1 MVDPSSPNSGL
12 NLNKPARPRQIFEEL
27 SGTVDFR
34 HVYFL
39 LLTRSWIIVL
49 FVGICMAA
57 GMGWVMRQ
65 SKIYQSRAV
74 LQVQQQE
81 RQIVKIDGIMQDNPS
96 ASDFLNT
103 IVQSLLSR
111 NLMLR
116 VIDANKLRENPAF
129 VNPNNPNPPTD
140 IQLADKLR
148 GKVNVALRRGTRLID
163 ITVEDMDPVMARD
176 LAASIVKEFMRENFS
191 QRTAVNRVASEFL
204 QEEAEKL
211 KKKLEESEA
220 KLQRYKEQNQAV
232 SLEERQNI
240 IVERLRELSTKVT
253 SAKGE
258 RLRLESD
265 IEQVR
270 AAGAVNMD
278 QLLRIASVA
287 QIPQVAEHRGRL
299 LDAETE
305 FAAMQD
311 RYGSLHPKFIAASTR
326 IESLKQA
333 LHENVGKAGDILNGQ
348 YEAAVQTETKLT
360 TALKEQESTALELNK
375 IAIPFNVLQRDV
387 ESDSALYQSVIKRM
401 KETTMTVAVEQTP
414 YTLVEQP
421 MVASNPS
428 KPNRSR
434 TLAMIFG
441 LSLFLAVGAVIF
453 ADGLDASLR
462 SVDDAEAA
470 LQLPSL
476 VGIPNYKPSKS
487 RNSSKSNRSNINLQQ
502 SSARSKSHSKYPIA
516 TLDDPASSLAEAYR
530 SLRASLSMLGPVER
544 RQIVLFVSAIPEEG
558 KTYTSLNTAV
568 VLAQQKLKTLLIDAD
583 LRRPSLNKALL
594 HAKETPVGLTDY
606 FSGNTSLESI
616 IHQTAVENLSL
627 ITAGHRAPNPAE
639 LLASTDLGALFN
651 ELLKTYDRIIIDS
664 APVNAVSDALV
675 IAPHVHKTI
684 LVIRAGKTPRKAILR
699 CVMLLKKAQATLG
712 GFVLNRLPTGRAA
725 GYYYYYYGDKYEK
738 DSAYGSSA

>member
-1 MVDPSSPNSGL
+1 MMDSPSPSHAQ

-27 SGTVDFR
+27 GSTVDFR
-34 HVYFL
+34 RVFFL
-39 LLTRSWIIVL
+39 LLSRWWVIVL
-49 FVGICMAA
+49 FVGISMSAA
-57 GMGWVMRQ
+57 TGWIMRQ
-65 SKIYQSRAV
+65 PKIYESRAV

-81 RQIVKIDGIMQDNPS
+81 KQFVKIDGVVQENLSAQD
-96 ASDFLNT
+96 FINT
-103 IVQSLLSR
+103 IVQTLSSR

-129 VNPNNPNPPTD
+129 VNPNNPNPPTE

-148 GKVNVALRRGTRLID
+148 GKVKVALRRGTRLID
-163 ITVEDMDPVMARD
+163 ITVEDTDPVMARD

-191 QRTAVNRVASEFL
+191 QRASVNRVASEFL

-270 AAGAVNMD
+270 AAGPQNVD
-278 QLLRIASVA
+278 QLLRIASVS

-311 RYGSLHPKFIAASTR
+311 RYGSLHPKYITASTR
-326 IESLKQA
+326 IDSLKQA

-360 TALKEQESTALELNK
+360 TALKEQEAAALELNK

-414 YTLVEQP
+414 YTLVEEA
-421 MVASNPS
+421 MVASSPS
-428 KPNRSR
+428 KPQRSR
-434 TLAMIFG
+434 TLAMVFG
-441 LSLFLAVGAVIF
+441 LSLFLAVGIVIF

-476 VGIPNYKPSKS
+476 VGIPYYKPKIGKSK
-487 RNSSKSNRSNINLQQ
+487 RGNKNSASVPTTPTHH
-502 SSARSKSHSKYPIA
+502 AKYPIA

-530 SLRASLSMLGPVER
+530 TLRASLSMLGPEKDR
-544 RQIVLFVSAIPEEG
+544 RIMLFVSAIPEEG
-558 KTYTSLNTAV
+558 KTYSSLNTAV
-568 VLAQQKLKTLLIDAD
+568 VLAQQNLKTLLIDAD

-594 HAKETPVGLTDY
+594 DPKQTPVGLTDY
-606 FSGNTSLESI
+606 FSGNAPLESI
-616 IHQTAVENLSL
+616 IHQTGVENLSL
-627 ITAGHRAPNPAE
+627 ITAGQRAPNPAE
-639 LLASTDLGALFN
+639 LLAATDLPALFN
-651 ELLKTYDRIIIDS
+651 ELLLTYDRIIIDS

-684 LVIRAGKTPRKAILR
+684 LVVRAGKTPRKAILR
-699 CVMLLKKAQATLG
+699 CIMLLKKAQATIG
-712 GFVLNRLPTGRAA
+712 GFVLNRLPTGRTA

-738 DSAYGSSA
+738 DSAYGTSA

>member
-1 MVDPSSPNSGL
+1 MDSPSPSHAQNP
-12 NLNKPARPRQIFEEL
+12 NKPARPRQIFEEL
-27 SGTVDFR
+27 GSTVDFR
-34 HVYFL
+34 RVFFL
-39 LLTRSWIIVL
+39 LLSRWWVIVL
-49 FVGICMAA
+49 LVGISMAA
-57 GMGWVMRQ
+57 GTGWIMRQ
-65 SKIYQSRAV
+65 PKIYESRSV

-81 RQIVKIDGIMQDNPS
+81 KQFVKIDGIVQENLSAQD
-96 ASDFLNT
+96 FINT
-103 IVQSLLSR
+103 IVQTLSSR

-129 VNPNNPNPPTD
+129 VNPNNPNPPTE

-148 GKVNVALRRGTRLID
+148 GKVKVALRRGTRLID
-163 ITVEDMDPVMARD
+163 ITVEDTDPVMARD

-191 QRTAVNRVASEFL
+191 QRASVNRVASEFL

-270 AAGAVNMD
+270 AAGPQNID
-278 QLLRIASVA
+278 QLLRIASVS

-311 RYGSLHPKFIAASTR
+311 RYGSLHPKYITASTR
-326 IESLKQA
+326 IDSLKQA

-348 YEAAVQTETKLT
+348 YEAAVQTETKLS
-360 TALKEQESTALELNK
+360 TALKEQEAAALELNK

-414 YTLVEQP
+414 YTLVEEA
-421 MVASNPS
+421 MVASSPS
-428 KPNRSR
+428 KPQRSR
-434 TLAMIFG
+434 TLAMVLG
-441 LSLFLAVGAVIF
+441 LSLFLAVGIVIF

-476 VGIPNYKPSKS
+476 VGIPYYKAKIGKSK
-487 RNSSKSNRSNINLQQ
+487 RGNKNSA
-502 SSARSKSHSKYPIA
+502 SAPTTPIHHAKYPIA

-530 SLRASLSMLGPVER
+530 TLRASLSMLGLEKDR
-544 RQIVLFVSAIPEEG
+544 RIMLFVSAIPEEG
-558 KTYTSLNTAV
+558 KTYSSLNTAV
-568 VLAQQKLKTLLIDAD
+568 VLAQQNLKTLLIDAD

-594 HAKETPVGLTDY
+594 DPKQTPAGLTDY
-606 FSGNTSLESI
+606 FSGNAPLESI
-616 IHQTAVENLSL
+616 IHQTGVENLFL
-627 ITAGHRAPNPAE
+627 ITAGQRAPNPAE
-639 LLASTDLGALFN
+639 LLAATDLPALFN
-651 ELLKTYDRIIIDS
+651 ELLLTYDRIIIDS

-684 LVIRAGKTPRKAILR
+684 LVVRAGKTPRKAILR
-699 CVMLLKKAQATLG
+699 CIMLLKKAQATIG
-712 GFVLNRLPTGRAA
+712 GFVLNRLPTGRTA

>member
-1 MVDPSSPNSGL
+1 MLEPPSPSHAQ
-12 NLNKPARPRQIFEEL
+12 NLIKPARPRQVFEEL
-27 SGTVDFR
+27 GSTVDFR
-34 HVYFL
+34 RVYFL
-39 LLTRSWIIVL
+39 LLSRWWVIVL
-49 FVGICMAA
+49 FVGISMAA
-57 GMGWVMRQ
+57 ATGWIMRQ
-65 SKIYQSRAV
+65 PKIYESRAV

-81 RQIVKIDGIMQDNPS
+81 KQFVKIDGVVQENLSAQD
-96 ASDFLNT
+96 FINT
-103 IVQSLLSR
+103 IVQTLSSR

-129 VNPNNPNPPTD
+129 VNPNNPNPPTE

-148 GKVNVALRRGTRLID
+148 GKVKVALRRGTRLID
-163 ITVEDMDPVMARD
+163 ITVEDTDPVMARD

-191 QRTAVNRVASEFL
+191 QRASVNRVASEFL

-270 AAGAVNMD
+270 AAGSENVD
-278 QLLRIASVA
+278 QLLRIASVS

-311 RYGSLHPKFIAASTR
+311 RYGSLHPKYITASTR
-326 IESLKQA
+326 IDSLKQA
-333 LHENVGKAGDILNGQ
+333 LRENVGKAGDILNGQ

-360 TALKEQESTALELNK
+360 TALKEQEAAALELNK

-414 YTLVEQP
+414 YTLVEEA
-421 MVASNPS
+421 MVASSPS
-428 KPNRSR
+428 KPQRSR
-434 TLAMIFG
+434 TLAMVFG
-441 LSLFLAVGAVIF
+441 LSLFLAVGIVIF

-476 VGIPNYKPSKS
+476 VGIPYYKPKIGKSK
-487 RNSSKSNRSNINLQQ
+487 RGNKNSA
-502 SSARSKSHSKYPIA
+502 SAPTTPTHHAKYPIA

-530 SLRASLSMLGPVER
+530 TLRASLSMLGPEKDR
-544 RQIVLFVSAIPEEG
+544 RIMLFVSAIPEEG
-558 KTYTSLNTAV
+558 KTYSSLNTAV
-568 VLAQQKLKTLLIDAD
+568 VLAQQNLKTLLIDAD

-594 HAKETPVGLTDY
+594 DPKQTPAGLTDY
-606 FSGNTSLESI
+606 FSGNAPLESI
-616 IHQTAVENLSL
+616 IHQTGVENLSL
-627 ITAGHRAPNPAE
+627 ITAGQRAPNPAE
-639 LLASTDLGALFN
+639 LLAATDLPALFN
-651 ELLKTYDRIIIDS
+651 ELLLTYDRIIIDS

-684 LVIRAGKTPRKAILR
+684 LIVRAGKTPRKAILR
-699 CVMLLKKAQATLG
+699 CIMLLKKAQATLG
-712 GFVLNRLPTGRAA
+712 GFVLNRLPTGRTA

-738 DSAYGSSA
+738 DSAYGTSS

>member
-1 MVDPSSPNSGL
+1 MDSPSPSHAQS
-12 NLNKPARPRQIFEEL
+12 LNKPARPRQIFEEL
-27 SGTVDFR
+27 GSTVDFR
-34 HVYFL
+34 RVFFL
-39 LLTRSWIIVL
+39 LLSRWWVIVL
-49 FVGICMAA
+49 FVCISMVA
-57 GMGWVMRQ
+57 GTGWVMRQ
-65 SKIYQSRAV
+65 PKIYESRAV

-81 RQIVKIDGIMQDNPS
+81 KQFVKIDGIVQENLSAQD
-96 ASDFLNT
+96 FINT
-103 IVQSLLSR
+103 IVQSLPSR

-129 VNPNNPNPPTD
+129 VNPNNPSPPTE

-148 GKVNVALRRGTRLID
+148 GKLKVALRRGTRLID
-163 ITVEDMDPVMARD
+163 ITVEDTDPVMARD

-191 QRTAVNRVASEFL
+191 QRASVNRVASEFL

-270 AAGAVNMD
+270 AAGSENVD
-278 QLLRIASVA
+278 QLLRIASVSE
-287 QIPQVAEHRGRL
+287 IPQVAEHRGRL

-311 RYGSLHPKFIAASTR
+311 RYGSLHPKYISASTR
-326 IESLKQA
+326 IDSLKQA

-348 YEAAVQTETKLT
+348 YEAAVQTETKLS
-360 TALKEQESTALELNK
+360 TALKEQEAAALELNK

-414 YTLVEQP
+414 YTLVEEA
-421 MVASNPS
+421 MVASSPS
-428 KPNRSR
+428 KPQRSR
-434 TLAMIFG
+434 TLAMVFG
-441 LSLFLAVGAVIF
+441 FSLFLAVGIVIF

-476 VGIPNYKPSKS
+476 VGIPYYKPKIGKSK
-487 RNSSKSNRSNINLQQ
+487 RGNKNSA
-502 SSARSKSHSKYPIA
+502 SASTTPIHHAKYPIA

-530 SLRASLSMLGPVER
+530 TLRASLSMLGPEKDR
-544 RQIVLFVSAIPEEG
+544 RIMLFVSAIPEEG
-558 KTYTSLNTAV
+558 KTYSSLNTAV
-568 VLAQQKLKTLLIDAD
+568 VLAQQNLKTLLIDAD

-594 HAKETPVGLTDY
+594 DPKQTPAGLTDY
-606 FSGNTSLESI
+606 FSGNAPLGSI
-616 IHQTAVENLSL
+616 IHQTGVENLFL
-627 ITAGHRAPNPAE
+627 ITAGQRAPNPAE
-639 LLASTDLGALFN
+639 LLAATDLPALFN
-651 ELLKTYDRIIIDS
+651 ELLLTYDRIIIDS

-684 LVIRAGKTPRKAILR
+684 LVVRAGKTPRKAILR
-699 CVMLLKKAQATLG
+699 CIMLLKKAQATIG
-712 GFVLNRLPTGRAA
+712 GFVLNRLPTGRTA

-738 DSAYGSSA
+738 DSAYGTSA

>member
-1 MVDPSSPNSGL
+1 MDSPSPSHAQ

-27 SGTVDFR
+27 GSTVDFR
-34 HVYFL
+34 RVFFL
-39 LLTRSWIIVL
+39 LLSRWWVIVL
-49 FVGICMAA
+49 FVGISMVAA
-57 GMGWVMRQ
+57 TGWITRQ
-65 SKIYQSRAV
+65 PKIYESRAV

-81 RQIVKIDGIMQDNPS
+81 KQFVKIDGIVQENPS
-96 ASDFLNT
+96 AQDFINT
-103 IVQSLLSR
+103 IVQTLSSR

-148 GKVNVALRRGTRLID
+148 GKVKAAVRRGTRLID
-163 ITVEDMDPVMARD
+163 ITVEDTDPVMARD
-176 LAASIVKEFMRENFS
+176 LASSIVKEFMRENFS
-191 QRTAVNRVASEFL
+191 QRASVNRVASEFL

-253 SAKGE
+253 GAKGE

-270 AAGAVNMD
+270 AAGPQNVD
-278 QLLRIASVA
+278 QLLRIASVS

-311 RYGSLHPKFIAASTR
+311 RYGSLHPKYIAASTR
-326 IESLKQA
+326 IDSLKQA

-360 TALKEQESTALELNK
+360 TALKEQEAAALELNK

-414 YTLVEQP
+414 YTLVEEA
-421 MVASNPS
+421 MVASSPS
-428 KPNRSR
+428 KPQRSR
-434 TLAMIFG
+434 TLAMVFG
-441 LSLFLAVGAVIF
+441 LSLFLAVGIVIF

-476 VGIPNYKPSKS
+476 VGIPNYKASSS
-487 RNSSKSNRSNINLQQ
+487 RHSSKKSNPGQKNAPSPAASIRL
-502 SSARSKSHSKYPIA
+502 HGKYPIA
-516 TLDDPASSLAEAYR
+516 TLDDPASSLAESYR
-530 SLRASLSMLGPVER
+530 TLRASLSMLGPEDQR
-544 RQIVLFVSAIPEEG
+544 RIILFVSAIPEEG
-558 KTYTSLNTAV
+558 KTYTSINTAV
-568 VLAQQKLKTLLIDAD
+568 VLAQQNLKTLLIDAD

-594 HAKETPVGLTDY
+594 HGKETPAGLTDY
-606 FSGNTSLESI
+606 FSGNATLESI

-639 LLASTDLGALFN
+639 LLAATDLPALFN
-651 ELLKTYDRIIIDS
+651 HLLETFDRIIIDS

-699 CVMLLKKAQATLG
+699 CIMLLKKAQATLG
-712 GFVLNRLPTGRAA
+712 GFVLNRLPTGRTA

-738 DSAYGSSA
+738 DSAYGTSA